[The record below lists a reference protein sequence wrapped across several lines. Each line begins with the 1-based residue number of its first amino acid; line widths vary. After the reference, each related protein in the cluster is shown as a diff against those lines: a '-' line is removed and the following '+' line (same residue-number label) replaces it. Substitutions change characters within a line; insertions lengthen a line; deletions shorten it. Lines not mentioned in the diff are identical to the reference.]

1 MNQTAIS
8 MNISDVDFS
17 IISNN
22 QPIKCEKLKSAIP
35 KLKKAKLFDL
45 LNVPITTT
53 VVHKCKTTKSIF
65 TPYIIPTINE
75 TENNECIIEIKRKI
89 DNWIN
94 NLIAGQPTRTKPG
107 SLSYLLYGEKPSEQ
121 SINIKIGRLGEYFA
135 KELIKSNPLLE
146 LLVCGVQTIGNKKKD
161 VDLIFKNDVAK
172 IIYYRELKGNIEL
185 DTEKIPATIYKCKEI
200 ESSLKI
206 TYPDYTI
213 DCGILN
219 WSVYNRQILTAGL
232 SNIKS
237 FENGGIKIDHMEGFL
252 QIVNIVWNED
262 DYYLYFRE
270 IGSKI
275 TEHN

>member
-1 MNQTAIS
+1 M
-8 MNISDVDFS
+8 
-17 IISNN
+17 
-22 QPIKCEKLKSAIP
+22 
-35 KLKKAKLFDL
+35 
-45 LNVPITTT
+45 
-53 VVHKCKTTKSIF
+53 
-65 TPYIIPTINE
+65 
-75 TENNECIIEIKRKI
+75 
-89 DNWIN
+89 
-94 NLIAGQPTRTKPG
+94 
-107 SLSYLLYGEKPSEQ
+107 LYGEKPSEQ
-121 SINIKIGRLGEYFA
+121 SINIKIGKLGEYFA

-185 DTEKIPATIYKCKEI
+185 DTEKIPATISKCKEI
-200 ESSLKI
+200 ESSLKN

-252 QIVNIVWNED
+252 QIINIVWNED
-262 DYYLYFRE
+262 DYYSYFRE